1 MAGVS
6 INGRPVWKQL
16 DGDNFFFY
24 TSTRHWLVGP
34 DYKSSTGCIHS
45 KDMFLETIPVRGWQ
59 YDPEERGWNSA
70 APSTFSLWTKDPL
83 IRVEGE
89 DQLRNRFE
97 NLLRGIDRTG
107 HPASA
112 MMLVKVNIL
121 N

>member
-1 MAGVS
+1 MTGMS

-70 APSTFSLWTKDPL
+70 APSTFSLWMKDPL

-89 DQLRNRFE
+89 DNMRY
-97 NLLRGIDRTG
+97 
-107 HPASA
+107 
-112 MMLVKVNIL
+112 
-121 N
+121 